1 MRANKTAGVIRD
13 SPAKGLNYR
22 RWRRRKLYQ
31 NISRD
36 LHKDRNNNVYPQMVV
51 QCLRNNKCYYF
62 TIISSPFIEI

>member
-13 SPAKGLNYR
+13 NPAEGLNCR
-22 RWRRRKLYQ
+22 RWRRRKQ

-36 LHKDRNNNVYPQMVV
+36 LLKDRNNNVYSQMVV
-51 QCLRNNKCYYF
+51 QCLQNNKCYYF